1 MSEVL
6 RHQLQDELCR
16 DLHRYHNPTM
26 PLIIPHPLNPTAHQ
40 VLLRVL
46 AMEVGV
52 PELRPWDH
60 SIYFAISIG
69 QKLVSRTASV
79 SATPHGIS
87 LRQLEI
93 AVILDEDCFR
103 RELLVV
109 ECFAERE
116 VSEPTLLCEFRL
128 RLADAIQIEC
138 IGRKVTLEGRHA
150 SSQHGECTLQCIVSA
165 DDEEHIR
172 RSDDAVRRSLV
183 LQRQQT
189 ELADGSSVPEPL
201 PVKLQQ
207 QIRLGALVSELRGDS
222 SFFLKTLTAQ
232 LQSSDLASAG
242 FKVSDVVTRVRSVG
256 AWYDRR
262 LKWP

>member
-40 VLLRVL
+40 VLLRVH

-150 SSQHGECTLQCIVSA
+150 SSQHGEYTLHCIISA

-183 LQRQQT
+183 LRQRLQT
-189 ELADGSSVPEPL
+189 ELADDSSVPEPL
-201 PVKLQQ
+201 PAMLQQ
-207 QIRLGALVSELRGDS
+207 QIKLSALVSELRGDS

-242 FKVSDVVTRVRSVG
+242 FKVSDVATRVRNVG
-256 AWYDRR
+256 A
-262 LKWP
+262 